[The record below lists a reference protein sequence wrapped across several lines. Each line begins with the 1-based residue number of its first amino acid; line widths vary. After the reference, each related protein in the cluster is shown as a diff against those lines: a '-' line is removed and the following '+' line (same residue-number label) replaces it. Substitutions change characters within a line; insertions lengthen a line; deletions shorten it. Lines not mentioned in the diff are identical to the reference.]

1 MYLKIFMIFNI
12 YEHRNIPFYMLYYYQ
27 IKKEEFIML
36 HKMKLQPQYFNYILK
51 GTKRIELRLNDEK
64 RSLIQLGDSIEFLKE
79 PELKE
84 SFQVTVIGLLKYQS
98 FSELFNDFDIDIL
111 ADKSITK
118 EELLN
123 VLQEFYTIEK
133 QK

>member
-1 MYLKIFMIFNI
+1 
-12 YEHRNIPFYMLYYYQ
+12 
-27 IKKEEFIML
+27 
-36 HKMKLQPQYFNYILK
+36 MKLRPKYFDCIKN

-64 RSLIQLGDSIEFLKE
+64 RSIIQLGDEIEFLKE

-84 SFQVTVIGLLKYQS
+84 NIRVRVLGLLRYQS
-98 FSELFNDFDIDIL
+98 FADLFKDFDISVL
-111 ADKSITK
+111 ADKTMTK

-133 QK
+133 QKEYGVLGIRIEKIQ